1 LKRLDQAVIAAVTL
15 VALVSVGLYW
25 LANGGARGHLI
36 EIDRAAPQTAQ
47 FSLDINKAGWAEF
60 MVLPG
65 VGETLARRIVE
76 TRDTGGPF
84 ADIEEL
90 RRVRGIGPRTLDEIR
105 PYLRPVPQAGNVAGQ

>member
-1 LKRLDQAVIAAVTL
+1 M

-25 LANGGARGHLI
+25 LANGGASRRLI

-47 FSLDINKAGWAEF
+47 FTIDINRADWAEF
-60 MVLPG
+60 TVLPG

-76 TRDTGGPF
+76 TRDTGGEF